1 MQTAHTASVADPV
14 AESVRRLRA
23 SLQAERIY
31 LFGSR
36 ARGEADEDSD
46 YDFLVVVRDSPLPR
60 YKREQQAFRALC
72 GMGIAK
78 DVVVFAREQL
88 YVTHPLRCFTQPR
101 AKADT
106 VTFEADGNAEW
117 RLLPVAAEVRI
128 GCGVAR
134 RLSDAGMAVLDAG
147 TTLPATVTACTVGCY
162 LQLFGAARTNTT
174 VTVAPAA
181 CLSPGCAGS
190 VRPR

>member
-1 MQTAHTASVADPV
+1 M
-14 AESVRRLRA
+14 
-23 SLQAERIY
+23 
-31 LFGSR
+31 
-36 ARGEADEDSD
+36 
-46 YDFLVVVRDSPLPR
+46 
-60 YKREQQAFRALC
+60 
-72 GMGIAK
+72 
-78 DVVVFAREQL
+78 VVFAREQL

-147 TTLPATVTACTVGCY
+147 TTLPATVTRVHGR
-162 LQLFGAARTNTT
+162 LL
-174 VTVAPAA
+174 PAA
-181 CLSPGCAGS
+181 
-190 VRPR
+190 VRGGPHEHDGHRRARGMPQSWMCWNL